1 MAERFPAFWRSWSHS
16 NAVPRRRRD
25 GEIGPVMTNH
35 PDRADNGADAPAE
48 TPARR
53 TRGVDPLSG
62 AHRKRILAA
71 LNRAAVAGDVAAQQA
86 LIELSMAAERDKAIA
101 ATLEQAKGEGE
112 AGT

>member
-1 MAERFPAFWRSWSHS
+1 
-16 NAVPRRRRD
+16 
-25 GEIGPVMTNH
+25 MTNH